1 MKIVHLIITMVLSAF
16 SGAAAESVRGG
27 GIQRQMTTGDSGY
40 KYIEVYDQGAKK
52 NKCWEAVQEN
62 GYYYVAAKDCN
73 NSNEYQD
80 WYFTKYGELKNRKY
94 NDYCVHYDV
103 YKNNYY
109 DYLALEKCNG
119 GSHQAWHYITN
130 HFVSKYDGY
139 CVDLCRNCG
148 GKFEVTPCNKDNADQ
163 IHKVEDSWFYTW

>member
-16 SGAAAESVRGG
+16 STAAAESVRGG
-27 GIQRQMTTGDSGY
+27 GIQREMISDSEY

-52 NKCWEAVQEN
+52 NKCWEAVQES
-62 GYYYVAAKDCN
+62 GYYYIVAKDCN
-73 NSNEYQD
+73 SSNQYQD
-80 WYFTKYGELKNRKY
+80 WYYTKYGELKNRKY

-103 YKNNYY
+103 YNNNYY
-109 DYLALEKCNG
+109 DYIALEKCNG
-119 GSHQAWHYITN
+119 GSHQAWHYIEK

-148 GKFEVTPCNKDNADQ
+148 GKFEVKACDQTNADQ
-163 IHKVEDSWFYTW
+163 IHKVEGYWFYGW